1 MREGGYSGLITMKT
15 TLCEE
20 CIARGRYSMTNLKI
34 DLREVKRE
42 LVERKN
48 IMASEFQEL
57 SDKQSELLKIIMSGD
72 IKCTCSIQ

>member
-1 MREGGYSGLITMKT
+1 MISP
-15 TLCEE
+15 LCEE

-42 LVERKN
+42 LAERRN
-48 IMASEFQEL
+48 IMASEFKEL
-57 SDKQSELLKIIMSGD
+57 SQKQSELLKIIMSGD